1 MLGMTLLSIKIKTLA
16 RLLRTRGTAKLF
28 LMGECAM
35 SDEILRKR
43 IKKVFKREIDRVE
56 EIMKNIPGKNE
67 VRLIYVVEEYKEI
80 LREIL
85 DEDDGRMV

>member
-1 MLGMTLLSIKIKTLA
+1 
-16 RLLRTRGTAKLF
+16 
-28 LMGECAM
+28 M

-56 EIMKNIPGKNE
+56 EIMKNIPDKNE